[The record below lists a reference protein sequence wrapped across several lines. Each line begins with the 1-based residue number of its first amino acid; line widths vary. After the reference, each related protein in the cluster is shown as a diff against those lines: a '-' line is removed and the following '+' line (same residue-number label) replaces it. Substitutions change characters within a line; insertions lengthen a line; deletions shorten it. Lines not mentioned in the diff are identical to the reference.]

1 MLPLVMLLM
10 AATPPMSGP
19 PDRVILR
26 DNGVGPT
33 AVIDKFLIPPKIPDC
48 RNAKEEQV
56 AIAQMR
62 NGEAGD
68 CVPKTKPTGLPR

>member
-10 AATPPMSGP
+10 AAAPPMSGP
-19 PDRVILR
+19 PNRVILR
-26 DNGVGPT
+26 EQAASPT
-33 AVIDKFLIPPKIPDC
+33 PVTDLFLIPPKIPDC
-48 RNAKEEQV
+48 SNAQEEQV